1 MRQACLVVLA
11 VLWSACGAKK
21 EAEKQEPAGQTQSP
35 PPGTGWVTLPSGG
48 RLYYEVAGGRG
59 DTIVVPGAAY
69 WSGPLA
75 PLAQNHT
82 VIFYDLLGRG
92 RSDSARGAR
101 IVMDSIVSD
110 LEALRQHF
118 NAQRIGLVG
127 VSVSSLVA
135 AGYAAKYPDRVSR
148 LALVNPI
155 ALTAAAQTSYRPPER
170 ASRTDSA
177 AFKEM
182 MRLRATNGSP
192 EAICRQ
198 VWKSNSGWFV
208 GDAAA
213 KSQID
218 PKWCADP
225 NETADATLTWLAY
238 LSNAAGAWDI
248 TPKVRSI
255 KAPTLVVQAERDYF
269 VNPAGARAWAAAI
282 PGARLVSVP
291 GVGHFA
297 LFEKPDAVLGPLQ
310 EFFAGGRR

>member
-1 MRQACLVVLA
+1 MRQAFLVVLA
-11 VLWSACGAKK
+11 VLCSACGAKK
-21 EAEKQEPAGQTQSP
+21 DADTQQAAGTTQGT
-35 PPGTGWVTLPSGG
+35 GTGWVTLPSGG

-69 WSGPLA
+69 WSSPLA

-92 RSDSARGAR
+92 RSDTASGAR

-110 LEALRQHF
+110 LEALRQQLK
-118 NAQRIGLVG
+118 APRIGLVG

-170 ASRTDSA
+170 AARTDST
-177 AFKEM
+177 AFRES

-198 VWKSNSGWFV
+198 VWKANSGWFV
-208 GDAAA
+208 GDASA
-213 KSQID
+213 SSRID
-218 PKWCADP
+218 PKWCATP
-225 NETADATLTWLAY
+225 NETADATLMWLGY
-238 LSNAAGAWDI
+238 LSNAAGSWDI
-248 TPKVRSI
+248 TPRVRSI
-255 KAPTLVVQAERDYF
+255 KTPTLVVQSERDYF
-269 VNPAGARAWAAAI
+269 VNPAGAKAWASAI
-282 PGARLVSVP
+282 SGAKLVTLP
-291 GVGHFA
+291 GVGHFV
-297 LFEKPDAVLGPLQ
+297 LFEQPDAVLAPLQ
-310 EFFAGGRR
+310 EFFGAAGGR

>member
-1 MRQACLVVLA
+1 MRQAFLVMLA
-11 VLWSACGAKK
+11 VLSACTAKK
-21 EAEKQEPAGQTQSP
+21 EAEPQAAAGQAQS
-35 PPGTGWVTLPSGG
+35 PGTGWVTLPSGG

-82 VIFYDLLGRG
+82 VIFYDVLGRG
-92 RSDSARGAR
+92 RSDTAGAAR

-110 LEALRQHF
+110 LETLRQQLK
-118 NAQRIGLVG
+118 APRIGLVG

-135 AGYAAKYPDRVSR
+135 AAYAARYPDRVSR

-170 ASRTDSA
+170 AARTDSA
-177 AFKEM
+177 AFKES

-192 EAICRQ
+192 EAVCRQ
-198 VWKSNSGWFV
+198 VWKANSGWFV
-208 GDAAA
+208 GDASA
-213 KSQID
+213 SSRID
-218 PKWCADP
+218 PKWCATP
-225 NETADATLTWLAY
+225 NETADAALMWLGY

-248 TPKVRSI
+248 TAKARSI
-255 KAPTLVVQAERDYF
+255 KAPTLVIQSERDYF
-269 VNPAGARAWAAAI
+269 VNPAGAKAWASAI
-282 PGARLVSVP
+282 PGAKLVSVP

-297 LFEKPDAVLGPLQ
+297 LFEKPDAVLAPLQ
-310 EFFAGGRR
+310 EFFGSR

>member
-21 EAEKQEPAGQTQSP
+21 EAEKQEPAGQTQS
-35 PPGTGWVTLPSGG
+35 PGTGWVTLPSGG

-75 PLAQNHT
+75 SLAQTHT

-92 RSDSARGAR
+92 RSDTASGAR

-110 LEALRQHF
+110 LETLRQHF
-118 NAQRIGLVG
+118 SAQRIGLVG

-155 ALTAAAQTSYRPPER
+155 ALTAAAQTSYRPAER
-170 ASRTDSA
+170 AARTDSA
-177 AFKEM
+177 AFKEA
-182 MRLRATNGSP
+182 MRLRATNASP

-198 VWKSNSGWFV
+198 VWKANSGWFV
-208 GDAAA
+208 GEASA
-213 KSQID
+213 SSRID
-218 PKWCADP
+218 PKWCAEP
-225 NETADATLTWLAY
+225 NETADATLTWLGY

-248 TPKVRSI
+248 TPKARSI
-255 KAPTLVVQAERDYF
+255 KAPTLVIQADHDYF

-282 PGARLVSVP
+282 PGAKLLTVP

-297 LFEKPDAVLGPLQ
+297 LFEKPDAVLAPLQ
-310 EFFAGGRR
+310 EFFASR

>member
-1 MRQACLVVLA
+1 MRLAFLVVLV
-11 VLWSACGAKK
+11 VLCSACGAKP
-21 EAEKQEPAGQTQSP
+21 EAEKQESAGQTPS
-35 PPGTGWVTLPSGG
+35 PGTGWVTLPSGG

-92 RSDSARGAR
+92 RSDTASGAR
-101 IVMDSIVSD
+101 IVMDSIISD
-110 LEALRQHF
+110 LEVLRQQL

-177 AFKEM
+177 AYKEL
-182 MRLRATNGSP
+182 MRLRATNGSR
-192 EAICRQ
+192 ETICRE
-198 VWKSNSGWFV
+198 VWKANGGWFV
-208 GDAAA
+208 GDASPKA
-213 KSQID
+213 QID
-218 PKWCADP
+218 PKWCALP
-225 NETADATLTWLAY
+225 NETADATLTWLGY
-238 LSNAAGAWDI
+238 LSNAAGPWDI
-248 TPKVRSI
+248 TPRARSI
-255 KAPTLVVQAERDYF
+255 KTPTLVVQAERDYF
-269 VNPAGARAWAAAI
+269 VNPAGARAWASAI
-282 PGARLVSVP
+282 PGAKLVTVP
-291 GVGHFA
+291 GLGHFA
-297 LFEKPDAVLGPLQ
+297 LFEQPDAVLAPLQ
-310 EFFAGGRR
+310 EFFGGR

>member
-1 MRQACLVVLA
+1 MGRRSLVVL
-11 VLWSACGAKK
+11 LITLCSACSGKRPDAN
-21 EAEKQEPAGQTQSP
+21 AGGSAPGGT
-35 PPGTGWVTLPSGG
+35 GTGWVTLPSGG

-92 RSDSARGAR
+92 RSDTAGGAR

-110 LEALRQHF
+110 LEMLRQHF
-118 NAQRIGLVG
+118 NAQQIGLVG

-182 MRLRATNGSP
+182 MRLRATHGSP

-225 NETADATLTWLAY
+225 NETADATLTWLGY

-248 TPKVRSI
+248 TPKARSI

-269 VNPAGARAWAAAI
+269 VNPEGAKAWAAAI
-282 PGARLVSVP
+282 PGAKLVMVP
-291 GVGHFA
+291 GVGHLA
-297 LFEKPDAVLGPLQ
+297 LFEKPDAVIAPLQ
-310 EFFAGGRR
+310 TFFAVR